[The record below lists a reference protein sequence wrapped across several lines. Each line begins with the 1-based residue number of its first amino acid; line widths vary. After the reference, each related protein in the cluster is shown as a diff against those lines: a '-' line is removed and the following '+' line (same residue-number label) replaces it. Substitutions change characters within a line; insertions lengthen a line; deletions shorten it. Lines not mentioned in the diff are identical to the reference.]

1 MLLNNLL
8 NYVFNVCAWNM
19 VSVNSTLFIYLNY
32 YVYIYIQNYQDP
44 LEAVLGKSLMTKF
57 SEIRVIYIY
66 IMVKI
71 PINLTL

>member
-1 MLLNNLL
+1 M
-8 NYVFNVCAWNM
+8 Y
-19 VSVNSTLFIYLNY
+19 IYIL
-32 YVYIYIQNYQDP
+32 YIYIQNYQDP